1 MNTKI
6 YGQHYSEV
14 CINLLIS
21 QLEQMKTNSITI
33 EQFNQVLKQIDKLH
47 KIQIESIAIESEL
60 ELPFWN
66 GDYQMSSE
74 IKRGGLNKPKERW

>member
-6 YGQHYSEV
+6 TPNQYSEV
-14 CINLLIS
+14 SIDLLLS
-21 QLEQMKTNSITI
+21 QLTKMKNNTITI

-60 ELPFWN
+60 DLPFWN
-66 GDYQMSSE
+66 GDYSS
-74 IKRGGLNKPKERW
+74 

>member
-6 YGQHYSEV
+6 TPNQYSEV

-21 QLEQMKTNSITI
+21 QLEQMKSSTITI
-33 EQFNQVLKQIDKLH
+33 EQFYQVLKQIDKLH

-60 ELPFWN
+60 DLPFWN
-66 GDYQMSSE
+66 GDYSS
-74 IKRGGLNKPKERW
+74 

>member
-6 YGQHYSEV
+6 TPNQYSEV
-14 CINLLIS
+14 SIDLLIS
-21 QLEQMKTNSITI
+21 QLTKMKSNTITI
-33 EQFNQVLKQIDKLH
+33 EQFNQMLKQIDKLH

-66 GDYQMSSE
+66 GDYS
-74 IKRGGLNKPKERW
+74 IKG

>member
-6 YGQHYSEV
+6 TPNQYSEV
-14 CINLLIS
+14 SIDLLIS
-21 QLEQMKTNSITI
+21 QLTKMKNNTITI

-60 ELPFWN
+60 DLPFWN
-66 GDYQMSSE
+66 GDYSS
-74 IKRGGLNKPKERW
+74 